1 MKMADIQNK
10 AKALGIKPSKM
21 KKAELIRSIQNEE
34 GNFSC
39 FQTSDSGQ
47 CSQESCCWRDDC
59 LVE

>member
-10 AKALGIKPSKM
+10 AKSLGIKPSKM
-21 KKAELIRSIQNEE
+21 KKADLIRSIQSQE

-39 FQTSDSGQ
+39 FQTSANGQ

-59 LVE
+59 LVD